1 MSILILRF
9 ALHNT
14 PSMKDEISQEKEE
27 LRNKI
32 WKLLEEKKMAIFP
45 LPVLGRI
52 PNFVGSD
59 KAASLVR
66 TLPEWKKAKVI
77 FANPD
82 SAQRKIREFALRDG
96 KILIMA
102 SPRLRFGFLQIDP
115 QKVKGKEE
123 DASSIKG
130 AFKYGKQVEDP
141 NNSINLCPPHPYP
154 AMHFASL
161 NLPQG
166 ERELSRSTKGIIGQS
181 KIPPQAV
188 MPKPDLIITG
198 CVAVDPLGWRL
209 GKGGGYG
216 DIEIKK
222 IKDQFGEIPVLTTI
236 HHLQVV
242 EFVPHVN
249 YDTKVDIVVT
259 PEKIYRVESF

>member
-1 MSILILRF
+1 MF
-9 ALHNT
+9 ALHNALHNT
-14 PSMKDEISQEKEE
+14 LSMKDEIPQEKEE

-32 WKLLEEKKMAIFP
+32 WQLLEQKKVAIFP

-59 KAASLVR
+59 KAANLVR

-82 SAQRKIREFALRDG
+82 YAQKKVREFALKEG

-102 SPRLRFGFLQIDP
+102 SPRLKHGFLQIDP
-115 QKVKGKEE
+115 QNVKGKEE
-123 DASSIKG
+123 VASSIKG

-141 NNSINLCPPHPYP
+141 NNPINLSPPHPDP
-154 AMHFASL
+154 
-161 NLPQG
+161 LPQG
-166 ERELSRSTKGIIGQS
+166 ERELSRSTKGLIGKS
-181 KIPPQAV
+181 KTLPQKG

-198 CVAVDPLGWRL
+198 CVAVDSLGWRL

-216 DIEIKK
+216 DVEIKR
-222 IKDQFGEIPVLTTI
+222 IKDQFGDMNHTVRIGEIPVITTI
-236 HHLQVV
+236 HPIQIVDH
-242 EFVPHVN
+242 VPNSHHDAKVN
-249 YDTKVDIVVT
+249 IIVT
-259 PEKIYRVESF
+259 PEEIYRIEKS